1 MLFAIGRM
9 RRRDMS
15 SAMSTRK
22 IMNGVMG
29 LYKARWYRFYRELRG
44 RVMSVQSWHTWL
56 STPCTPEQAS

>member
-29 LYKARWYRFYRELRG
+29 L
-44 RVMSVQSWHTWL
+44 
-56 STPCTPEQAS
+56 